1 MPRKSCIRRAYR
13 LPVASMRRVGTIDG
27 ASPSPVP
34 EIRYRG
40 VRKRPWGKYAA
51 EIRDPYKKTR
61 IWLGTFVSPD
71 DAARAYDSAARAIHG
86 PKALTNFPP
95 SSAAAEQG
103 LVRNLGGDRG
113 EAERE
118 VFNFG
123 PTSSGMSSTVESSRI
138 SGIVKVERR
147 LVKPDVGPGEGCHS
161 DCDSSSSVVDED
173 AEVKQ
178 EEEQVSIGL
187 RSELGLGLRLGT
199 GLQLGFDLN
208 LPPETAVEDEAKGDG
223 VFTDLRL

>member
-1 MPRKSCIRRAYR
+1 
-13 LPVASMRRVGTIDG
+13 MRRVGTIDG
-27 ASPSPVP
+27 ASRSPVP

-95 SSAAAEQG
+95 SSSAAAAAEQG

-113 EAERE
+113 EGERE
-118 VFNFG
+118 GFNFG
-123 PTSSGMSSTVESSRI
+123 PTSSGMSSTVESSRV
-138 SGIVKVERR
+138 SGIVRVERR
-147 LVKPDVGPGEGCHS
+147 LVKPAVGPGEGLHS
-161 DCDSSSSVVDED
+161 DCDSSSSVVDTD

-178 EEEQVSIGL
+178 EEEQVSIRL

-208 LPPETAVEDEAKGDG
+208 LPPETAIEDEAKGDR